1 MESTTPAQ
9 QTESI
14 RSFESTI
21 RKCETALAQMTEK
34 RSNTTLLEKRLNA
47 LKIGL
52 AILENVWHKQPF
64 DCSPQE
70 IRESQEVLS
79 GLLPPIERSY
89 AKSKDGSPQKTLLE
103 RRLKS
108 IKLAIEA
115 IDDYSSG

>member
-1 MESTTPAQ
+1 MESTTPSQ

-21 RKCETALAQMTEK
+21 RKCETALAQMTAK
-34 RSNTTLLEKRLNA
+34 GSNTTLLEKRLNA
-47 LKIGL
+47 LKTGL
-52 AILENVWHKQPF
+52 AILENVWREKPF
-64 DCSPQE
+64 DCGLQD
-70 IRESQEVLS
+70 IRESGEVLS
-79 GLLPPIERSY
+79 GLLPSIERSY

-115 IDDYSSG
+115 IDDYSDG

>member
-1 MESTTPAQ
+1 MESTTLAQ

-34 RSNTTLLEKRLNA
+34 GSNTALLEKRLNA

-52 AILENVWHKQPF
+52 AILENVWREQPF

-70 IRESQEVLS
+70 IKESGDVLS
-79 GLLPPIERSY
+79 GLLPSIESSY

-115 IDDYSSG
+115 IDNYSSG

>member
-21 RKCETALAQMTEK
+21 RKCETALAQMDEK
-34 RSNTTLLEKRLNA
+34 GSNTTLLEKRLKA

-52 AILENVWHKQPF
+52 AILENVWHEQPF

-70 IRESQEVLS
+70 VRESGEVLS
-79 GLLPPIERSY
+79 GLLPSIEKSY

-108 IKLAIEA
+108 IELTIAA
-115 IDDYSSG
+115 IDDYSDD